1 MEEKEGTPIP
11 RVELMRPTRRE
22 YMREHE
28 LFESAWTPI
37 DRDAFSAKWREE
49 AQDAANKIDTKTVRL
64 AMGLLLPIWSAL
76 PSDHL
81 VVNRIADKAGN
92 SWLGRLV
99 FDEHVVQLFT
109 KLGID
114 RAENLPP
121 QDIVK
126 SAFSGRAVDLARPF
140 PMTIRRAL
148 VNGSPRIE
156 LVGAP
161 AQQLAWLKSIG
172 CFTEVIQYRTRVF
185 LPVPTAAATLDR
197 ILVGA
202 S

>member
-1 MEEKEGTPIP
+1 MPEQ
-11 RVELMRPTRRE
+11 
-22 YMREHE
+22 E

-37 DRDAFSAKWREE
+37 DREAFCSKWTDEAEE
-49 AQDAANKIDTKTVRL
+49 AANKIDTETVRL
-64 AMGLLLPIWSAL
+64 ATGLLLPIWSAL

-99 FDEHVVQLFT
+99 FDEHIVQLFT

-114 RAENLPP
+114 RADNMPP
-121 QDIVK
+121 TDVVK
-126 SAFSGRAVDLARPF
+126 SAFSGRAVDLSRPF

-148 VNGSPRIE
+148 VNGTPRIE

-161 AQQLAWLKSIG
+161 SQQLAWLKSIG

-185 LPVPTAAATLDR
+185 LPVPTAAETLDR
-197 ILVGA
+197 IVKG
-202 S
+202 SS